1 MKSKWVWALLVA
13 VLGAVLYGGTVQA
26 TPPSGVT
33 ITPLAPVAQFG
44 EINAK
49 AKIDDW
55 KAKLKTKGVSDV
67 HVVQVTIQP
76 GGTLG
81 WHQHPGAELRHR
93 QVGHCDLLRGR
104 RPHLHA
110 PRDPDRL
117 EPLRTSRRR
126 AHRPKRRHRALGQCR
141 GTGRSDRRTK
151 TDQRAE
157 PGQLPLLRVERKGE
171 GWVAPTPS
179 LRRPRPE

>member
-13 VLGAVLYGGTVQA
+13 VLRAVLHGGTVQA

-33 ITPLAPVAQFG
+33 VTPLAPVAQFG

-81 WHQHPGAELRHR
+81 WHQHPGLSFVIVKSGTATFYEGDDRTCTPL
-93 QVGHCDLLRGR
+93 
-104 RPHLHA
+104 
-110 PRDPDRL
+110 RDPDRL

-126 AHRPKRRHRALGQCR
+126 AIVRNEGTEPLVNVVVQVVPTGALR
-141 GTGRSDRRTK
+141 LIS
-151 TDQRAE
+151 
-157 PGQLPLLRVERKGE
+157 V
-171 GWVAPTPS
+171 PS
-179 LRRPRPE
+179 LGNCPF